1 MTDAEYNALYHDHM
15 LRDFELATDQLLQR
29 SVIAG
34 YVRKRGGTFVYLYA
48 FGGAFL

>member
-1 MTDAEYNALYHDHM
+1 MTDLEWNQLYHDHM

-34 YVRKRGGTFVYLYA
+34 HVRKRGGTFVYLYVN
-48 FGGAFL
+48 GGAFL